1 MCTRLR
7 RKGPSKIPQIKQENL
22 AIRLA
27 DGSIS
32 GKRCGSLRVDVQA
45 TNSRVVKLDFFVIQ
59 GPNNLLGRHA
69 LESMWPSQFNALREI
84 AEVPN
89 VSTAPIANKA
99 KVRAAGKKPRQW
111 RQKS

>member
-1 MCTRLR
+1 M
-7 RKGPSKIPQIKQENL
+7 
-22 AIRLA
+22 
-27 DGSIS
+27 
-32 GKRCGSLRVDVQA
+32 
-45 TNSRVVKLDFFVIQ
+45 VKLDFFVIQ

-99 KVRAAGKKPRQW
+99 KVRAAGKKPRQ
-111 RQKS
+111 RQQKSQVSSVQSAVLPKRAGESPDL